1 MVLITMLTTPA
12 HQVNRCGQLQAALA
26 EQKEQTQSILSGWN
40 NHHPAPDHQ
49 HYEHYSTT
57 IFSDERAQGVMLTY
71 FLPVMREQHEA
82 EMAQLESL
90 VSSSR
95 GLLRKQNKRFLE
107 QVIRDMV
114 IMRMINSSNY
124 SKVDKLVLADS
135 VIEQLLVDNDRLTDE
150 LGRLK
155 ENFKVTDI

>member
-1 MVLITMLTTPA
+1 MANYRQPWLSRKSRLRASSQVGTIITL
-12 HQVNRCGQLQAALA
+12 HHCILLN
-26 EQKEQTQSILSGWN
+26 TQSL
-40 NHHPAPDHQ
+40 
-49 HYEHYSTT
+49 
-57 IFSDERAQGVMLTY
+57 
-71 FLPVMREQHEA
+71 VMREQHEA

-114 IMRMINSSNY
+114 IMRMINSRDY

>member
-1 MVLITMLTTPA
+1 
-12 HQVNRCGQLQAALA
+12 
-26 EQKEQTQSILSGWN
+26 
-40 NHHPAPDHQ
+40 
-49 HYEHYSTT
+49 
-57 IFSDERAQGVMLTY
+57 
-71 FLPVMREQHEA
+71 
-82 EMAQLESL
+82 MAQLESL

-107 QVIRDMV
+107 QVIRVMLT
-114 IMRMINSSNY
+114 MRMIDLKDY

>member
-1 MVLITMLTTPA
+1 
-12 HQVNRCGQLQAALA
+12 
-26 EQKEQTQSILSGWN
+26 
-40 NHHPAPDHQ
+40 
-49 HYEHYSTT
+49 
-57 IFSDERAQGVMLTY
+57 
-71 FLPVMREQHEA
+71 MREQHEA

-114 IMRMINSSNY
+114 IMRMIISRDY

>member
-1 MVLITMLTTPA
+1 M
-12 HQVNRCGQLQAALA
+12 NRCGQLQAALA

-40 NHHPAPDHQ
+40 NHHPAPHDLHPAPHNHLYIAQ
-49 HYEHYSTT
+49 HP
-57 IFSDERAQGVMLTY
+57 IFSNEGAARGGDGPAGVLG
-71 FLPVMREQHEA
+71 LLQSRPPEEA
-82 EMAQLESL
+82 EQEVLGAGDQSHVDHEDDQLL
-90 VSSSR
+90 
-95 GLLRKQNKRFLE
+95 
-107 QVIRDMV
+107 
-114 IMRMINSSNY
+114 IMRMINSRDY

>member
-1 MVLITMLTTPA
+1 
-12 HQVNRCGQLQAALA
+12 
-26 EQKEQTQSILSGWN
+26 
-40 NHHPAPDHQ
+40 
-49 HYEHYSTT
+49 
-57 IFSDERAQGVMLTY
+57 
-71 FLPVMREQHEA
+71 MREQHEA
-82 EMAQLESL
+82 EMAQLEAL

-114 IMRMINSSNY
+114 IMRMINSTMLIMRMINSSNY

>member
-1 MVLITMLTTPA
+1 
-12 HQVNRCGQLQAALA
+12 
-26 EQKEQTQSILSGWN
+26 
-40 NHHPAPDHQ
+40 
-49 HYEHYSTT
+49 
-57 IFSDERAQGVMLTY
+57 
-71 FLPVMREQHEA
+71 MREQHEA

-107 QVIRDMV
+107 QVIRVMLT
-114 IMRMINSSNY
+114 MRMINLKDY

>member
-1 MVLITMLTTPA
+1 
-12 HQVNRCGQLQAALA
+12 
-26 EQKEQTQSILSGWN
+26 
-40 NHHPAPDHQ
+40 
-49 HYEHYSTT
+49 
-57 IFSDERAQGVMLTY
+57 
-71 FLPVMREQHEA
+71 MREQHEA

-114 IMRMINSSNY
+114 IMRMANSRDY